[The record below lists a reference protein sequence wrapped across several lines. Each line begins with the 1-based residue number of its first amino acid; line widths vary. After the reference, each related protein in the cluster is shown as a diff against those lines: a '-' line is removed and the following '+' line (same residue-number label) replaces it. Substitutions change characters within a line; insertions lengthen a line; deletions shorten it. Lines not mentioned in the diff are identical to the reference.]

1 MLPPEVN
8 SGRMYAGA
16 GSGPL
21 MAAAAAWDGLAAELS
36 SAAASYRGTVTELAD
51 MSWLGPSSTS
61 MNTAAETY
69 VAWLNTTASEAR
81 QTANQV
87 RSSAAAFEAAYT
99 ATVPPPVIATNR
111 TVLAAL
117 VATNIL
123 GQNTPAI
130 AATEAQYGDMWAQDA
145 VAMYTYAA
153 ASATA
158 TALTPF
164 TSAPQ
169 NTNPAGQAAQ
179 QASTDQATANTA
191 HTLLSNI
198 PHVLQT
204 MAQGGTPAATAT
216 DPISTFQSFFNDI
229 SGFLTLSPGL
239 EFSATGT
246 LFTVFPEVAT
256 AEGPLVATLSATK
269 ASAAPAAPAAGL
281 GNLVGSASPAAGA
294 GQGAI
299 TAGLADSGLVGKL
312 SVPPSWS
319 TATPQIRLTSTALP
333 IAGLDATPAATTTP
347 PTLFGGIPPMSGPV
361 GSVVNTPRKGEAVS
375 RRMRSRAL
383 PAWTNEP
390 AAHGY
395 TPNRAA
401 QAPRTAAHALRSSG
415 GRECNEVEQLQKE
428 LIALTKKRDLLKRAA
443 VLMIKQAQKHK

>member
-1 MLPPEVN
+1 
-8 SGRMYAGA
+8 
-16 GSGPL
+16 

-61 MNTAAETY
+61 MNAAAETY

-81 QTANQV
+81 QTANQA

-130 AATEAQYGDMWAQDA
+130 AATEAQYSAMWAQDA

-216 DPISTFQSFFNDI
+216 ATDPISTFQSFFNDI
-229 SGFLTLSPGL
+229 SGFISG
-239 EFSATGT
+239 EFGNSFVASGT
-246 LFTVFPEVAT
+246 LYTIFPMVDT
-256 AEGPLVATLSATK
+256 ALGPLVSSLSATK
-269 ASAAPAAPAAGL
+269 VSDVSGAPAAGL
-281 GNLVGSASPAAGA
+281 GNLVGSSSPAAGA

-299 TAGLADSGLVGKL
+299 TAGLGDSGLVGKL

-319 TATPQIRLTSTALP
+319 TATPQIRLASTALP
-333 IAGLDATPAATTTP
+333 IAGLDATPAATATP
-347 PTLFGGIPPMSGPV
+347 PTLFGGIPPMA
-361 GSVVNTPRKGEAVS
+361 SVVN
-375 RRMRSRAL
+375 
-383 PAWTNEP
+383 
-390 AAHGY
+390 
-395 TPNRAA
+395 
-401 QAPRTAAHALRSSG
+401 APRGNSTYSQGLRSNLLGQDAGRPGYRERTRDHQSQPQHNSLDAEIAALTDEDILRQLHQELTDLSNERDMLKQTAAF
-415 GRECNEVEQLQKE
+415 
-428 LIALTKKRDLLKRAA
+428 LIEE
-443 VLMIKQAQKHK
+443 AQK

>member
-1 MLPPEVN
+1 
-8 SGRMYAGA
+8 
-16 GSGPL
+16 
-21 MAAAAAWDGLAAELS
+21 
-36 SAAASYRGTVTELAD
+36 
-51 MSWLGPSSTS
+51 
-61 MNTAAETY
+61 MNAAAETY

-81 QTANQV
+81 QTANQA

-130 AATEAQYGDMWAQDA
+130 AATEAQYSAMWAQDA

-204 MAQGGTPAATAT
+204 MAQGGTPTPAVTSLQGILGSTGFQDVNMLAGDSGSVGLVVASSAYLAGGILAQLFPLMSLALPATAAAGAVS
-216 DPISTFQSFFNDI
+216 DV
-229 SGFLTLSPGL
+229 SG
-239 EFSATGT
+239 
-246 LFTVFPEVAT
+246 
-256 AEGPLVATLSATK
+256 
-269 ASAAPAAPAAGL
+269 APAAGL
-281 GNLVGSASPAAGA
+281 GNLVGSSSPAAGALGSAGA

-299 TAGLADSGLVGKL
+299 TAGLGDSGLVGKL

-319 TATPQIRLTSTALP
+319 TATPQIRLASTALP
-333 IAGLDATPAATTTP
+333 IAGLDATPAATATP
-347 PTLFGGIPPMSGPV
+347 PTLFGGIPPMA
-361 GSVVNTPRKGEAVS
+361 SVVN
-375 RRMRSRAL
+375 
-383 PAWTNEP
+383 
-390 AAHGY
+390 
-395 TPNRAA
+395 
-401 QAPRTAAHALRSSG
+401 APRGNSTYSQGLRSNLLG
-415 GRECNEVEQLQKE
+415 QDAGRPGYRERTRDHQPQPQQGVAPNDESATSAFESDLVARLRKEIAEVALERDAAAR
-428 LIALTKKRDLLKRAA
+428 LIMEAIR
-443 VLMIKQAQKHK
+443 